1 MQYRLKIEGMSC
13 EHCVRA
19 VAGALQAVDGIE
31 DVSVSL
37 EDKQAKFS
45 APEDLDMD
53 RVKKAIQE
61 EGYTVWAG
69 RP

>member
-19 VAGALQAVDGIE
+19 VTQALQSIDGIE

-37 EDKQAKFS
+37 EDKQAVFS
-45 APEDLDMD
+45 APEELDME
-53 RVKKAIQE
+53 RVKKAVQE
-61 EGYTVWAG
+61 EGYTVWD
-69 RP
+69 

>member
-19 VAGALQAVDGIE
+19 VTQALQSIDGIE

-37 EDKQAKFS
+37 EDKQAVFS
-45 APEDLDMD
+45 APEELDME
-53 RVKKAIQE
+53 RVKKAVQE
-61 EGYTVWAG
+61 KGYTVWD
-69 RP
+69 

>member
-19 VAGALQAVDGIE
+19 VTQALQSIDGIE

-37 EDKQAKFS
+37 EDKQAVFS
-45 APEDLDMD
+45 ASEELDME
-53 RVKKAIQE
+53 RVKKAVQE
-61 EGYTVWAG
+61 KGYTVWD
-69 RP
+69 

>member
-1 MQYRLKIEGMSC
+1 MQYTLRIEGMSC

-19 VAGALQAVDGIE
+19 VAGALRAIDGIE

-45 APEDLDMD
+45 APEDLDME
-53 RVKKAIQE
+53 RVKKAIHE
-61 EGYTVWAG
+61 EGYTVLAG
-69 RP
+69 QP